1 MDEIKRLL
9 TDAILTRTDDGDII
23 EVTLADGQVA
33 EYTKDMLPLMLGDPM
48 VKRIVDKYEGEIL
61 YIA

>member
-33 EYTKDMLPLMLGDPM
+33 EYTKDMLPIMLGDPM
-48 VKRIVDKYEGEIL
+48 VKRIVDKCEGEIL

>member
-9 TDAILTRTDDGDII
+9 TDAILTRTDDRDII
-23 EVTLADGQVA
+23 EVTLTDGQVA